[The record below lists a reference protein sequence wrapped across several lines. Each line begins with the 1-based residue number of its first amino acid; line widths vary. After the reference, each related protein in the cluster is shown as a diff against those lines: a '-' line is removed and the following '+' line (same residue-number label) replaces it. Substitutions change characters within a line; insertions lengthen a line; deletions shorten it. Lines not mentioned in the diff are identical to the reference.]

1 MTDIALADTDPAPRP
16 PGKSRRRLL
25 FVALALLIAGGGFAS
40 SYMGLWSPLAL
51 AGLSG
56 LSGGTATQADT
67 ARTTFIDVP
76 PINVTLPDARPRMLH
91 LVVKLEVDEASAKE
105 TLRLLPRVMDTFNTF
120 LTGIAPDAFERRGI
134 LEIIREELRTRVQ
147 IALESQV
154 PVGVLIM
161 EFGLK

>member
-1 MTDIALADTDPAPRP
+1 MTDIALTDTDPEPRP

-40 SYMGLWSPLAL
+40 SYMGLWSPLAV

-56 LSGGTATQADT
+56 STATQAET

-91 LVVKLEVDEASAKE
+91 LVVKLEVDEPSAKE
-105 TLRLLPRVMDTFNTF
+105 TLRLLPRVLDAFNTF